1 MLCDGWRAAGR
12 RLHGAERELRGRS
25 SRRSSR
31 PWQSP
36 STSQLS
42 VSLSFYCSLQVEK
55 AEKREETVAVAVVQ
69 LAPPGASPADLP
81 ATHFLLVQ
89 RPPAG
94 LLAGLWQFPLLQLAS
109 EAAEST
115 VRVRGGLLGGGG
127 GALCNDSWSGRG
139 R

>member
-1 MLCDGWRAAGR
+1 M
-12 RLHGAERELRGRS
+12 
-25 SRRSSR
+25 
-31 PWQSP
+31 
-36 STSQLS
+36 
-42 VSLSFYCSLQVEK
+42 
-55 AEKREETVAVAVVQ
+55 AVAVVQ

-127 GALCNDSWSGRG
+127 GGPFVTTAGAGVDVDASLAARPRSPACPSDPPT
-139 R
+139 